1 MRTLPKGEFYCGYC
15 FVILTSFL
23 VKAEDNL
30 FLMRQR
36 WSTYTDAL
44 NNLVIYPFKYL
55 SDKSPEDRIRNK
67 EKMQLTM
74 TPLDPQLGAQVESKI
89 QTKHCMGDP
98 ILLINW
104 ILFSSLED
112 IQWCT
117 IGF

>member
-74 TPLDPQLGAQVESKI
+74 TPLDPSWVLRWSLRSRQSIAWG
-89 QTKHCMGDP
+89 T
-98 ILLINW
+98 
-104 ILFSSLED
+104 LFY
-112 IQWCT
+112 
-117 IGF
+117 